1 MRVSTQSTKSA
12 KLRCSQLYQGCKL
25 NNHIP
30 PLRLVMRL
38 PNAEEMLVDKR
49 ERMKAI
55 SVERMEGAE

>member
-1 MRVSTQSTKSA
+1 
-12 KLRCSQLYQGCKL
+12 
-25 NNHIP
+25 
-30 PLRLVMRL
+30 MRL